1 MQVEEMKRAAGRGV
15 KLAFKDE
22 ERELAL
28 KARGPQVPRVF
39 YRRELEG
46 QQLVVA
52 KTVPNLR

>member
-1 MQVEEMKRAAGRGV
+1 MKRAAGRGV